1 MSATVPATAP
11 EAATVPS
18 AALRGGDRRFRL
30 AGWVVMALVLAA
42 ALAVGVA
49 DDGGPRTVGERE
61 RDIAASVACPAC
73 DGQSVADSDATASRG
88 VRTYIATRI
97 GEGASDDEIRDELAD
112 RYGEQILLTPGRSGL
127 AGLVWVLP
135 VVALVLAFAGL
146 ALAFRRWRGRAVVS
160 ATEAD
165 RALVGEAL
173 AARRP
178 PDVAYPDNLD
188 DLSYPDGSAGSGD
201 RDGSVGSGDRDGS
214 AGSGG
219 AS

>member
-1 MSATVPATAP
+1 
-11 EAATVPS
+11 
-18 AALRGGDRRFRL
+18 
-30 AGWVVMALVLAA
+30 MALVFAA
-42 ALAVGVA
+42 ALVVGMA

-61 RDIAASVACPAC
+61 RDIASSVACPAC
-73 DGQSVADSDATASRG
+73 EGQSVADSDATASRG

-112 RYGEQILLTPGRSGL
+112 RYGQQILLTPGRSGL

-135 VVALVLAFAGL
+135 VAALVLGFAGL

-160 ATEAD
+160 ATDAD

-178 PDVAYPDNLD
+178 LD
-188 DLSYPDGSAGSGD
+188 AADALGPDGRGGSD
-201 RDGSVGSGDRDGS
+201 
-214 AGSGG
+214 G